1 MVLWTGNVNGDDRVK
16 YTGSGNDRDPILIS
30 IGSIAPNNT
39 ISGYVFEDVNLDGL
53 VKYTGSG
60 NDRDRVLA
68 GGANA
73 LSASSRAKTTCRS
86 ALRLQGACWR
96 PHRPAGTFDPEPCA
110 PSSPL
115 CCS

>member
-60 NDRDRVLA
+60 NDRDVLLIMVGSTTPTA
-68 GGANA
+68 V
-73 LSASSRAKTTCRS
+73 KT
-86 ALRLQGACWR
+86 QQV
-96 PHRPAGTFDPEPCA
+96 P
-110 PSSPL
+110 
-115 CCS
+115 

>member
-1 MVLWTGNVNGDDRVK
+1 MVSRAMILGPIHQSVNGTMVLWTGNVNGDDRVK

-60 NDRDRVLA
+60 NDRDRVLQTN
-68 GGANA
+68 G
-73 LSASSRAKTTCRS
+73 SIV
-86 ALRLQGACWR
+86 
-96 PHRPAGTFDPEPCA
+96 
-110 PSSPL
+110 PSNVRVEQMP
-115 CCS
+115 